1 MEAVLELSQ
10 ALVEH
15 SASHVVVIDETGC
28 IRYVNSAWIRFSR
41 ENRGPVD
48 DWTTQNYFDVCQRSI
63 DSGDTSAALA
73 LHGIREVINGKRN
86 DFTLEY
92 PCHSPDERRWFLL
105 RALPLREVRQ
115 GLVAIY
121 HDRFMSESELRQAK
135 ERLALAADA
144 GQIGVWEYDLETHK
158 LNWDHWMY
166 RIYGLSLDVFY
177 GEKAVWLRSL
187 HEDDRSRLETDLA
200 RTLST
205 HQPLDSE
212 FRGEV
217 RHVLIK
223 AQVSWD
229 RAGFKNHLTGIC
241 LDITDLRQAEEQM
254 LEMAF
259 QDPLTGLPNRVLF
272 MDRLRQG
279 IKISQRV
286 RSYGASPDHATAA
299 KQASLLAGKIN
310 AAVQH
315 PITLARSRVKISGSV
330 GITLIDGGISS
341 AEILLVQADLAM
353 YKAKGKGRNTS
364 HFYDAQ
370 LQAEAR
376 RRHLLEKG
384 LRAAIDCGGQLQILN
399 QPQVCETMTFVG
411 AEALLRWQH
420 PRLGPIPPE
429 EFIPIAEDCGMIE
442 ELGDW
447 VFNQTCEQLARWS
460 SEHLPIQIS
469 VNLSALQFHQSGC
482 LAKMRQS
489 MNTWH
494 VDASSLKLELT
505 ESILLENTEDTL
517 ENMKQL
523 PPFCQF
529 RRPATSA
536 G

>member
-1 MEAVLELSQ
+1 M
-10 ALVEH
+10 AL
-15 SASHVVVIDETGC
+15 
-28 IRYVNSAWIRFSR
+28 
-41 ENRGPVD
+41 
-48 DWTTQNYFDVCQRSI
+48 
-63 DSGDTSAALA
+63 
-73 LHGIREVINGKRN
+73 
-86 DFTLEY
+86 
-92 PCHSPDERRWFLL
+92 
-105 RALPLREVRQ
+105 
-115 GLVAIY
+115 Y

-144 GQIGVWEYDLETHK
+144 GQIGIWEYDLETHK

-166 RIYGLSLDVFY
+166 RIYGLSPDVFD

-187 HEDDRSRLETDLA
+187 HEDDRCRLETDLA

-212 FRGEV
+212 FRILRPTGEI

-229 RAGFKNHLTGIC
+229 RAGFRDHLTGIC

-272 MDRLRQG
+272 MDRLRQA
-279 IKISQRV
+279 IKISQRG
-286 RSYGASPDHATAA
+286 RSYGALFYIDLDHFKRVNDTGGHSAGDELLRVVAARLQHDMRDEDTLCRIGGDEFILLTPELSPDHATAA

-341 AEILLVQADLAM
+341 AEVLLVQADLAM

-376 RRHLLEKG
+376 RRRTLEKG
-384 LRAAIDCGGQLQILN
+384 LRAALDCGGQLQILY
-399 QPQVCETMTFVG
+399 QPQVCESMTIVG

-429 EFIPIAEDCGMIE
+429 EFIPIAEDCGLIE

-460 SEHLPIQIS
+460 SEHLPIQIA
-469 VNLSALQFHQSGC
+469 VNLSARQFHQSGC